1 MFKKIL
7 SFLGYQGPNIL
18 LIFILFVL
26 YLQGYTTKTKF
37 FVLIIGWQM
46 ASHFINIVLKNTLQ
60 LPRPDSIL
68 PELEKIKPTALN
80 YLFVHDNYGMPSGHA
95 QAVVSMFCFIL
106 LFFQQ
111 SLLSIVAF
119 FQVVITLWERHTS
132 NRHSFIQLLA
142 GGGIGLLL
150 GGSFYLLFHHLFYS
164 ENEMETEL

>member
-106 LFFQQ
+106 LFFQRKYKFLQ
-111 SLLSIVAF
+111 HQILFLKVKVNLLVC
-119 FQVVITLWERHTS
+119 TRHIPCILYIFVGH
-132 NRHSFIQLLA
+132 NPI
-142 GGGIGLLL
+142 
-150 GGSFYLLFHHLFYS
+150 
-164 ENEMETEL
+164 